1 MNSQSP
7 RSICLL
13 RLSALGDVCHC
24 IALVRALQRQFPDT
38 SITWIVGRSEF
49 RLVQA
54 MPEIECIVFDKRSG
68 LKGFRALHRQLSGRR
83 FDVLLHAQVSTR
95 ANLLGRM
102 IAAKRRIG
110 FDRARSR
117 EGHGWVINERI
128 AAQPFQHQAD
138 AMLEFAR
145 VLGVEL
151 DLGDI
156 DRTPPILD
164 EDRDFAA
171 EHQPES
177 NQAVLISPC
186 SSHPA
191 RNWTI
196 SGYAQVADWIIEQTD
211 RPVILIGGPSEI
223 ERQTAAEIESE
234 MRQQPIN
241 LVGKDTLGQALAMLE
256 RAACLIAPDSGP
268 LHFADALG
276 TPVVGL
282 YASTWSR
289 RSGPYSS
296 LGYCVDRF
304 PQAAE
309 QFCGKSAEQLRWGAR
324 IEKPGVM
331 DLIQYEDVVAKL
343 RLIL

>member
-1 MNSQSP
+1 MTKQSP
-7 RSICLL
+7 HSICLL

-49 RLVQA
+49 RLVQT
-54 MPEIECIVFDKRSG
+54 MPEIEFIMFDKRSG
-68 LKGFRALHRQLSGRR
+68 LKGLRALRRQLSGRR
-83 FDVLLHAQVSTR
+83 FDVLLHAQVSAR

-128 AAQPFQHQAD
+128 SAKPFQHQAD

-145 VLGVEL
+145 VLGIEL

-156 DRTPPILD
+156 DRAPPILD
-164 EDRDFAA
+164 EDRAFAA
-171 EHQPES
+171 KHQPEP

-223 ERQTAAEIESE
+223 ERQTAAEIQSE

-268 LHFADALG
+268 LHFSDALG

-296 LGYCVDRF
+296 LKYCVDHF

-309 QFCGKSAEQLRWGAR
+309 KFCGKSAEQLRWGTR
-324 IEKPGVM
+324 IEKSGVM